1 MSQATESPY
10 PSSPDVSS
18 LSGSGIAMTA
28 KSLVRA
34 LALVSA
40 QRALAN
46 RAESKA
52 ALSRRNV
59 DAVRAMYVGE
69 GRVERARPARNE
81 MAQPT
86 PAVAAPGRFGVR
98 FSVAGLVIAFGLLL
112 LVADRM
118 LF

>member
-1 MSQATESPY
+1 MSQATESSY

-18 LSGSGIAMTA
+18 LSGSGIAVPA
-28 KSLVRA
+28 KALVRA

-59 DAVRAMYVGE
+59 AAVRAMYVGE
-69 GRVERARPARNE
+69 GRIQRARPARNE
-81 MAQPT
+81 IAQPT
-86 PAVAAPGRFGVR
+86 PAVAAAERFGVR

>member
-18 LSGSGIAMTA
+18 LSGTGIAVTA
-28 KSLVRA
+28 KALVRA

-46 RAESKA
+46 RAESEA

-69 GRVERARPARNE
+69 GWIERGRSARNE
-81 MAQPT
+81 TAQPT
-86 PAVAAPGRFGVR
+86 PSVAAPGRFDAR
-98 FSVAGLVIAFGLLL
+98 FSIAGVVIAFSLLL
-112 LVADRM
+112 FVADRV

>member
-1 MSQATESPY
+1 MSQANESPY

-18 LSGSGIAMTA
+18 LTAGGMAVTA
-28 KSLVRA
+28 KALVRA
-34 LALVSA
+34 LTLVSA

-69 GRVERARPARNE
+69 GRIERTRPARSE
-81 MAQPT
+81 IAKPT
-86 PAVAAPGRFGVR
+86 PSAAADERFGIR
-98 FSVAGLVIAFGLLL
+98 FSVAGVVIAFGLLL
-112 LVADRM
+112 LVANRM